1 MPHALLADLVLS
13 LHVGF
18 VLFVVLGLVLTL
30 VGGAR
35 GWSWVRNRRFRF
47 GHLLAIGIVVAQ
59 AWLGVICP
67 LTSLEMGLREA
78 GGESTYQGSF
88 ITHWLGELLYIDGPP
103 WMFTAAYT
111 AFGLLVAWSWRL
123 VPPAPRRPS
132 REDRGRP

>member
-1 MPHALLADLVLS
+1 MPPTLLADLVLS

-30 VGGAR
+30 VGGAC
-35 GWSWVRNRRFRF
+35 GWAWVRNRRFRF

-67 LTSLEMGLREA
+67 LTTLEMGLRQA

-88 ITHWLGELLYIDGPP
+88 ITHWLGELLYIEAPA
-103 WMFTAAYT
+103 WMFTAGYT
-111 AFGLLVAWSWRL
+111 AFGLLVVLSWRL
-123 VPPAPRRPS
+123 VPPLPRKHT
-132 REDRGRP
+132 